1 MSLYTVRSKI
11 ARFAIIKPK
20 MPLHQWIAKQSDKPD
35 ILLNASLYKSATSGI
50 GTFYEDGKLTQNSG
64 NGFGV
69 GNIVNK
75 PGDIQFGTPF
85 DGTKWYDYLTGYYG
99 LIQNGKKIDPPWNDA
114 YVFGVKNKR
123 IAIGKMKDG
132 SICIV
137 THDSADIKAFREYAY
152 NQGCVDLVNLDG
164 GGSVSLYWQG
174 KQIAKSTRTPYNAI
188 AIWLEHESTN
198 QGGKDIVKVK
208 CVKRS
213 QVYDVNGRLESGRY
227 IDPGDIC
234 DLYPTVESAT
244 IQIKIVYPS
253 GSTKRLAYV
262 KDLSAF
268 KAV

>member
-1 MSLYTVRSKI
+1 MSIYKITSKI
-11 ARFAIIKPK
+11 AKFAIVHPK
-20 MPLHQWIAKQSDKPD
+20 MPLYQWIAKQTDEPD
-35 ILLNASLYKSATSGI
+35 ILLNASLYKSSTSGI
-50 GTFYEDGKLTQNSG
+50 GTFYESGKLTQNAG

-75 PGDIQFGTPF
+75 PGDIRFGQPF
-85 DGTKWYDYLTGYYG
+85 DGTQWYDYLTGYYG
-99 LIQNGKKIDPPWNDA
+99 LIQNGKKIDPLWNDN
-114 YVFGVKNKR
+114 YVFNKKNKR
-123 IAIGKMKDG
+123 IAIGKMRDG
-132 SICIV
+132 SICII
-137 THDSADIKAFREYAY
+137 THDNADIKTFRDYAY
-152 NQGCVDLVNLDG
+152 NQGCTELVNLDG

-174 KQIAKSTRTPYNAI
+174 KQISKSSRTPFNAI

-198 QGGKDIVKVK
+198 QGGKGIVKVK
-208 CVKRS
+208 CIKHA

-227 IDPGDIC
+227 IDRGDIC
-234 DLYPTVESAT
+234 DLYLTVESAT

>member
-1 MSLYTVRSKI
+1 MSIYKI
-11 ARFAIIKPK
+11 TSPIAKFAIIKPH
-20 MPLHQWIAKQSDKPD
+20 MPLHQWLAKQSDKPD

-137 THDSADIKAFREYAY
+137 THDSADIKAFRNYAY

-188 AIWLEHESTN
+188 AIWLKNKSAD
-198 QGGKDIVKVK
+198 QGGKGIVKVK
-208 CVKRS
+208 CIKRA

-234 DLYPTVESAT
+234 DLYMTVESAT